1 LKNENFEIFMLF
13 CSREISRGQNRKMP
27 KKGPFTLK
35 KWDFREMSI
44 SRKCARNGI
53 TSTAPLL
60 RISIKKYNIFESGP
74 FFDTVLRTGNLFG
87 KNVRKT
93 DPPLRDKG
101 AIGLRKSR
109 WGFFF
114 PVFLSFLM
122 KFPVPL

>member
-1 LKNENFEIFMLF
+1 
-13 CSREISRGQNRKMP
+13 
-27 KKGPFTLK
+27 
-35 KWDFREMSI
+35 MSI

-93 DPPLRDKG
+93 DPPPARQGRYRAKEIKVRLFFSRVFVFFDEISRSP
-101 AIGLRKSR
+101 IGGQK
-109 WGFFF
+109 
-114 PVFLSFLM
+114 
-122 KFPVPL
+122 

>member
-1 LKNENFEIFMLF
+1 
-13 CSREISRGQNRKMP
+13 
-27 KKGPFTLK
+27 
-35 KWDFREMSI
+35 MSI

-87 KNVRKT
+87 ENVRKT

-109 WGFFF
+109 
-114 PVFLSFLM
+114 
-122 KFPVPL
+122 